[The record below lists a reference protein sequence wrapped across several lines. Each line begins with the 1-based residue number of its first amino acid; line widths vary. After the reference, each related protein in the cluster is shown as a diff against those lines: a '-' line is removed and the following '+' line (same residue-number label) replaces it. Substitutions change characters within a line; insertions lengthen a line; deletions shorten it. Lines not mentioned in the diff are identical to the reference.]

1 MNGYEA
7 KHQKASDN
15 IRLVRKITAIAIVA
29 LAALCC
35 YCITVYAWFQADIVN
50 TGNTLTAGSYFSK
63 VEMLD
68 KEGKLLWE
76 SECTDLDQTFEL
88 NGAASSYADVAQI
101 CVSNIGEE
109 GKALAFRYQLE
120 LTADGVSIASASPA
134 PENSCV
140 LEPGKTATVSV
151 TVQGDVQELRLQF
164 HTAFKESGAIA
175 TLHTGSSS
183 TTAAAPTAG
192 TETTISTS
200 PAQAVQASPAGEK
213 VTTTSP
219 QTTAAAGPTAAVQS
233 EPSLSEGEAEPTE
246 VLPASSTVSTFS
258 TAPQSDTTQSTALTT
273 DTQPSEIQTDPVAG
287 EGI

>member
-1 MNGYEA
+1 M
-7 KHQKASDN
+7 
-15 IRLVRKITAIAIVA
+15 RKLTAIAVVA

-200 PAQAVQASPAGEK
+200 AAQVVQASPAGEK

-246 VLPASSTVSTFS
+246 VLPAASTEFTSS
-258 TAPQSDTTQSTALTT
+258 QSDTTQPASSTTLG
-273 DTQPSEIQTDPVAG
+273 TQPSETQTAPVSG
-287 EGI
+287 EGD

>member
-1 MNGYEA
+1 MR
-7 KHQKASDN
+7 
-15 IRLVRKITAIAIVA
+15 RLTAIAVVA

-35 YCITVYAWFQADIVN
+35 YCVTVYAWFQADIVN

-63 VEMLD
+63 VELLD
-68 KEGKLLWE
+68 REGETLWK
-76 SECTDLDQTFEL
+76 SELTDLDQTFDL
-88 NGAASSYADVAQI
+88 AGASSYADVAQI
-101 CVSNIGEE
+101 RVSNIGEE
-109 GKALAFRYQLE
+109 GKALDFRYQLE

-200 PAQAVQASPAGEK
+200 AAQAVQAAPAGEE
-213 VTTTSP
+213 VTSTAP
-219 QTTAAAGPTAAVQS
+219 QTTTAAAPTASSQS
-233 EPSLSEGEAEPTE
+233 EPLLSGGEAEPTE
-246 VLPASSTVSTFS
+246 GSPAASTESTSS
-258 TAPQSDTTQSTALTT
+258 QSDTTQPASSATLGTQSSETQTA
-273 DTQPSEIQTDPVAG
+273 PVSG
-287 EGI
+287 EGD